1 MLPAEFLDALR
12 SRSGP
17 FLICLAGSNGAGKS
31 TFFRRYLAATKYPF
45 VNADEIARKLGG
57 PVDDRLSR
65 IAADLADETRR
76 RHVER
81 RESFVMETVF
91 SDPVGEKVE
100 FLANAR
106 AQGYCVILVFIGLA
120 SPELSRGRVLQ
131 RVRDDGGH
139 DVPDDRIES
148 RYPRTL
154 ANLKRALPRVDLAL
168 VLDNSA
174 PANPYEFVALWRD
187 GEPVR
192 IIDPSPAWFGFGVG

>member
-1 MLPAEFLDALR
+1 MLPGEFVDALR
-12 SRSGP
+12 TRSGP

-45 VNADEIARKLGG
+45 VNAAEIARKLGG

-65 IAADLADETRR
+65 IASDLAEETRG
-76 RHVER
+76 RHVGR

-91 SDPVGEKVE
+91 SDPIGEKVE
-100 FLANAR
+100 FLASAR

-120 SPELSRGRVLQ
+120 SAELSRGRVLQ
-131 RVRDDGGH
+131 RVRDEGGH

-154 ANLKRALPRVDLAL
+154 ENLKRALPRVDLAL
-168 VLDNSA
+168 VLDNSS
-174 PANPYEFVALWRD
+174 PSEPYGFVALWRD
-187 GEPVR
+187 GCPVKTTE
-192 IIDPSPAWFGFGVG
+192 SPPEWCR

>member
-31 TFFRRYLAATKYPF
+31 TFFRRYLAATNSPF

-81 RESFVMETVF
+81 RESFVMETVL

-100 FLANAR
+100 FLAAAR
-106 AQGYCVILVFIGLA
+106 AQGYCVILVFIGLDSA
-120 SPELSRGRVLQ
+120 ELSRGRVLQ

-139 DVPDDRIES
+139 DVPDDRIET
-148 RYPRTL
+148 RFPRTL
-154 ANLKRALPRVDLAL
+154 ENLRRALPRVDIAL
-168 VLDNSA
+168 VLDNSS
-174 PANPYEFVALWRD
+174 PTLPYAFVAFWLEGRV
-187 GEPVR
+187 VR
-192 IIDPSPAWFGFGVG
+192 TIDPPPAWYPRE